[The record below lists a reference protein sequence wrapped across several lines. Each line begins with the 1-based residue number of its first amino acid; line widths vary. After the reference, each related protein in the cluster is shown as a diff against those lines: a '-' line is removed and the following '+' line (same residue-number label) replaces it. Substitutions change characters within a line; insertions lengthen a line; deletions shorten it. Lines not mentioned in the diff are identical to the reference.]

1 MIGIPR
7 FLVAALAALLFVGAL
22 ASPVVAQTACDPT
35 IEVCDPESTIPP
47 YDEPFPDDLPFC
59 DPYLDPTCAPAEF
72 FDDPFFDDAVF
83 CDPYLDP
90 TCAEMLED
98 DGFVIVVEEPMDGVV
113 MCDPFLDPDCTDE
126 PPASFADYCAT
137 VPDPLCDLVE
147 PEPTAPAGLAFTDPP
162 QEAPATVATR
172 SDTSDDLPPTE
183 VPAGDIPVVAANRL
197 LLVVDALAELG
208 AFQRTPNPELT
219 AALRQVR
226 TDVPADGLTDD
237 GYRDEVRRLAADLPV
252 YLDQLESG
260 GVAVSPT
267 LRSLT
272 EQFDEDALQLLDDG
286 ETALFDA
293 APIFSAIADLSAR
306 GGVAPDDGRS
316 FEADITEVLGMSVLY
331 AAPAEPVVASTTTVA
346 PSTTT
351 AAPSTTV
358 TPTTEAPVAAAP
370 ATGEAPAET
379 SGTPTGLWI
388 GIAAAILLGAAAVFA
403 GLRRT
408 STGSTVDGTGSNEI
422 VSVDDLLDA
431 SRRMTASLD
440 SAEIAAIALGEARR
454 VVDAEGGIVVM
465 RNGDQLETV
474 GAEPDHFFQTEL
486 AGDGA
491 LRRVV
496 ETGRS
501 VAMIATDEPVLVE
514 VPVSMAAVSIVIDG
528 TVAGAILVVR
538 IPSRPFDRQE
548 LEALEML
555 APLVGSALN
564 AAAAHD
570 SATALVDVEPMTG
583 LKNRRRLDRDMAE
596 LTDDDQVAYVMVD
609 VDHFKNFNDVN
620 GHAAGDEALRQ
631 VANALSDSVRPGDVV
646 YRYGGE
652 EFCILL
658 LATTT
663 DDAVTVAERARA
675 TVEALDIPGGENQP
689 SGRVTISV
697 GVADTSDRSLDDLI
711 ERADGALYEAKH
723 GGRNQ
728 VRTDG

>member
-1 MIGIPR
+1 MSSPR
-7 FLVAALAALLFVGAL
+7 YLLAALLSLAFVATL
-22 ASPVVAQTACDPT
+22 ATPVAAAQVPCDPA
-35 IEVCDPESTIPP
+35 IEICDSFDDLPP
-47 YDEPFPDDLPFC
+47 LDEPFPEDPFFC
-59 DPYLDPTCAPAEF
+59 DPYLDPTCAPEF
-72 FDDPFFDDAVF
+72 IEDPFF

-90 TCAEMLED
+90 TCAPEFVED
-98 DGFVIVVEEPMDGVV
+98 PFFDAVVVGGPGDPLF
-113 MCDPFLDPDCTDE
+113 CDPYIDPTCLGE
-126 PPASFADYCAT
+126 PPADFAEYCAT
-137 VPDPLCDLVE
+137 VPDPICDLPE
-147 PEPTAPAGLAFTDPP
+147 FQPEPAAPQALAFTDPP
-162 QEAPATVATR
+162 PQAAAVATR
-172 SDTSDDLPPTE
+172 SDTTDDLPPTE
-183 VPAGDIPVVAANRL
+183 VPAEDVPVIAANRL
-197 LLVVDALAELG
+197 LFVVDALAELG
-208 AFQRTPNPELT
+208 AFQRTPDPTLT
-219 AALRQVR
+219 SALRQVR
-226 TDVPADGLTDD
+226 EDVPADGLTEE
-237 GYRDEVRRLAADLPV
+237 GYRDEVERFAADLPL
-252 YLDQLESG
+252 YIAQLEG
-260 GVAVSPT
+260 AGVAVSPS
-267 LRSLT
+267 LRALEDVLTPEAIDSLNNG
-272 EQFDEDALQLLDDG
+272 D
-286 ETALFDA
+286 TALFEA
-293 APIFSAIADLSAR
+293 AQLFSAIADLSVR
-306 GGVAPDDGRS
+306 GGTGPEAGRDL
-316 FEADITEVLGMSVLY
+316 EADITEVLGISVLY
-331 AAPAEPVVASTTTVA
+331 AAPAEPVVASTTTAA
-346 PSTTT
+346 PTTT
-351 AAPSTTV
+351 TTTTTV
-358 TPTTEAPVAAAP
+358 VATTEAPVVAAAP
-370 ATGEAPAET
+370 APAEPPAEST
-379 SGTPTGLWI
+379 GSTTGLWI
-388 GIAAAILLGAAAVFA
+388 GICTAIALAAAALIAL
-403 GLRRT
+403 LRRR
-408 STGSTVDGTGSNEI
+408 STASTVDTGNGNEI

-440 SAEIAAIALGEARR
+440 SAEIVAIALGETRR
-454 VVDAEGGIVVM
+454 LIDAEGGIVVM
-465 RNGDQLETV
+465 RNGENLETV
-474 GAEPDHFFQTEL
+474 GSEPDHFFQPEL
-486 AGDGA
+486 AHEGS

-514 VPVSMAAVSIVIDG
+514 VPVAMAAVSIVIDG
-528 TVAGAILVVR
+528 TVAGSIMVVR

-570 SATALVDVEPMTG
+570 TATALVDVEPMTG

-658 LATTT
+658 PATTT

-697 GVADTSDRSLDDLI
+697 GVADTSDQPLDDLI

-728 VRTDG
+728 VRTAG